1 MSFTKINHYEKEYL
15 DEHHDSALNV
25 TSGVADQPIVN
36 LSLIHISEPTRR
48 S

>member
-1 MSFTKINHYEKEYL
+1 MKRKFFLFILGNAIVLLAFAQPHEFSIYEFGIE
-15 DEHHDSALNV
+15 
-25 TSGVADQPIVN
+25 VN